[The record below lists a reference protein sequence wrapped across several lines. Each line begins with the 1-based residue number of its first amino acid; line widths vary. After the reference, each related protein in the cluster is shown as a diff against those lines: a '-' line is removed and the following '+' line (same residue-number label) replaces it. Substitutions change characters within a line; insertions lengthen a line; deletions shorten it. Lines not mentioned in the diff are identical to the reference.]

1 MRVEKEVQVWLLLIK
16 GVGRRW
22 TRLSKLKAVYFCPKN
37 GRRVGGFFTTA
48 PQPPFPD
55 AELLPVPPEE
65 AEALVR
71 CAVEYYRRRLYE
83 LEREG
88 NYAAEMRR
96 VVKKKLEEL
105 GLLLA
110 GQ

>member
-1 MRVEKEVQVWLLLIK
+1 MQVWLLLIK

-22 TRLSKLKAVYFCPKN
+22 TRLSKLKAVFFCPKK
-37 GRRVGGFFTTA
+37 GRRLGGFFTTV
-48 PQPPFPD
+48 PQPPVPD

-71 CAVEYYRRRLYE
+71 CAFEYYQRRFYE
-83 LEREG
+83 LGRAG
-88 NYAAEMRR
+88 RYAAEMRR

-110 GQ
+110 GR